1 MNHILKKTISMIA
14 RFSLVFLA
22 ACNQSVQEAE
32 ALVEKVDIV
41 NRGPDFAV
49 IKDVKARKKAFFD
62 FMRPIVQAENGK
74 VLKQRKRLL
83 EINKRHKQGK
93 AIDPAEQEWL
103 FALAKS
109 YRISMTELDNDEAWQ
124 LLKLRVDSVPYR
136 LALAQSAN
144 ESSWGTSRFVKE
156 GNNYFGQSIFQL
168 TNESE
173 ITKII
178 QAVLSC
184 LNIKLNS
191 FCRAFFKHWA
201 ASLSLIC

>member
-156 GNNYFGQSIFQL
+156 GNNYFGQ
-168 TNESE
+168 
-173 ITKII
+173 
-178 QAVLSC
+178 
-184 LNIKLNS
+184 
-191 FCRAFFKHWA
+191 
-201 ASLSLIC
+201 